1 MDSIE
6 GVHAFCDKL
15 RKGGEPT
22 KRVTLFA
29 FADYFPAVATTDL
42 LSRVADVLACKAMS
56 PWDGMEWHAMPCHAM
71 TCHAMPWQCHG
82 MAWHGMVWPWHGM
95 AWHGME
101 WNVIAWHGMAWHGM
115 ECHCME

>member
-56 PWDGMEWHAMPCHAM
+56 PWDGMEWH
-71 TCHAMPWQCHG
+71 
-82 MAWHGMVWPWHGM
+82 GMVWPWHGM

-115 ECHCME
+115 ECRCME